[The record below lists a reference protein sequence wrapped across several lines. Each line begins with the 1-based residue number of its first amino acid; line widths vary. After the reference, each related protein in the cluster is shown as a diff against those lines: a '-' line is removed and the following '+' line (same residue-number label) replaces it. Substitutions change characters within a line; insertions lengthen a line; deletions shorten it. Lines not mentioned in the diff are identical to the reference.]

1 MTKDTKEK
9 KKIKRPTAEKRMI
22 QSKKKRLLNR
32 AQRSEIRTAIRNLDK
47 AIAGKDQ
54 AQSKKELDTVYS
66 LVDKA
71 VKTGVLKKN
80 QAART
85 KSRLTAKAARS

>member
-1 MTKDTKEK
+1 MAKDKKEK
-9 KKIKRPTAEKRMI
+9 KKTKRPTAEKRMI

-32 AQRSEIRTAIRNLDK
+32 AQKSELRTAIRNLDK

-54 AQSKKELDTVYS
+54 AQSQKELNTVYS

-85 KSRLTAKAARS
+85 KSRLTAKAARN